1 MQTQYAINEINE
13 ALITLGIDFDGNI
26 KTAPDVM
33 KQIMAEID
41 LDINDILKTIDSNLL
56 NRLVTEEIPL
66 APLKER
72 ILFGIA
78 NNPPIALSLIEAS
91 NLVLEDKDY
100 QSTKNLAQG
109 LHQQIKY
116 SLYFTV
122 ILETLTYLMVN
133 DKLIEKA
140 VALSLLKKRESI
152 NPGSS
157 FWNFWNI
164 YLETKGDLFFAL
176 KTISIDPG
184 LFADLC
190 WREYFPTPSED
201 EIDHF
206 TKKNH
211 LTGLNN
217 TVLKQ
222 RLNEEKIG
230 SRHYSLECG
239 NIFAALASEE
249 ALVNRKDS
257 FSWFLEKNLK
267 KHPTQS
273 IDNVKAGLALIL
285 YQEVFETQF
294 SPRKYINKNIK
305 PKEMPDTSKHT
316 DSNFWNDLYNYSVD
330 DNAVLIQPGMP
341 QEWVNLYEAWNIA
354 FVLRYFPQ
362 EFYLTLPKL
371 LIPETSSSSPEMYIT
386 NRVTS
391 LWLTI
396 NFINALKRNNIKT
409 KCSVVGDNSLL
420 LNILGK
426 NNLEYAQR
434 SLFKSEINLEEFYQE
449 HIQSKTTF
457 SLYIKALKIINGDY
471 LLPEERLKELRNIT

>member
-206 TKKNH
+206 TKKKS
-211 LTGLNN
+211 LNWF
-217 TVLKQ
+217 KQ
-222 RLNEEKIG
+222 
-230 SRHYSLECG
+230 YS
-239 NIFAALASEE
+239 
-249 ALVNRKDS
+249 
-257 FSWFLEKNLK
+257 
-267 KHPTQS
+267 T
-273 IDNVKAGLALIL
+273 
-285 YQEVFETQF
+285 
-294 SPRKYINKNIK
+294 
-305 PKEMPDTSKHT
+305 
-316 DSNFWNDLYNYSVD
+316 
-330 DNAVLIQPGMP
+330 
-341 QEWVNLYEAWNIA
+341 
-354 FVLRYFPQ
+354 
-362 EFYLTLPKL
+362 
-371 LIPETSSSSPEMYIT
+371 
-386 NRVTS
+386 
-391 LWLTI
+391 
-396 NFINALKRNNIKT
+396 
-409 KCSVVGDNSLL
+409 
-420 LNILGK
+420 
-426 NNLEYAQR
+426 
-434 SLFKSEINLEEFYQE
+434 
-449 HIQSKTTF
+449 
-457 SLYIKALKIINGDY
+457 
-471 LLPEERLKELRNIT
+471 